1 MTHVDEEQGVEV
13 IGMLPSA
20 VMVLLGMAIAI
31 LPVLMQI
38 GLIITG

>member
-1 MTHVDEEQGVEV
+1 MAHVEEEQGVEV

-20 VMVLLGMAIAI
+20 VMVLAGMAVAI

-38 GLIITG
+38 ALIIGS

>member
-1 MTHVDEEQGVEV
+1 MTHVDKEQGVEV

-20 VMVLLGMAIAI
+20 VMVLFGMAIAI